1 MHDTF
6 LYRLEDD
13 EEDGNDEQQS
23 DGSDD
28 HTANGAHAQRVVTVG
43 TYTCGQG

>member
-1 MHDTF
+1 MHDSF

-13 EEDGNDEQQS
+13 EEDGDDEQQG

-28 HTANGAHAQRVVTVG
+28 HTAYGSYAQRVVTVG
-43 TYTCGQG
+43 TYACGES